1 MSIYPPPS
9 ERVGIPE
16 YREPGEQERAFLSLG
31 LNDGQNLQHFLRIGK
46 KYIWLVLA
54 GALLGTG
61 LGFVKNA
68 TTPKEYQSTAN
79 IEITQD
85 TADQFR
91 MDTGGGYDSGYID
104 VTKLD
109 TEIAILKSSTLA
121 MKTIISLH
129 LEQNKDFLP
138 LGSNH
143 VWDLSK
149 IGDRHGLIGLFEG
162 GLAAERYGHTNI
174 LDLSYT
180 ARNPELAAMICN
192 TLIDNYVEH
201 NFSQNYAATEQVSEW
216 LGKQL
221 GDLKNRLEA
230 SQNHM
235 LTVQKDIGLV
245 GIDQTQ
251 SIVLSRLVDIS
262 HDVSQAE
269 TQRLVAQAKL
279 ITLQSAPP
287 DVLASLS
294 GDSVLV
300 GLKERVTTLQ
310 AEYANLNARYG
321 AKNPRL
327 LENRAELA
335 EITQSMKQEQAMV
348 ITRAEQE
355 VNAATQNQDALR
367 GRLEQEKNSAY
378 MGNSKAVEYS
388 LARREYEANRSL
400 YDGLQQRLQEAGI
413 IAGLH
418 STNIRKIDPADAP
431 DFPSSPRKSVN
442 LSMGLLCGLGFGLLL
457 SFTIEALDTNIKS
470 IYDIEERLGLPML
483 GVVPQVD
490 TKLLSPET
498 FVRDAT
504 SPLPGAWSRLAEA
517 YRSLRTTILLARAG
531 TPPQVILVS
540 SAKPSEGKTSITTL
554 EAIVFA
560 LNGAKVLLIDSD
572 LRRPS
577 VHLRFRIANK
587 VGLTSV
593 LTGKSTL
600 QEAIVPVEAVP
611 SLHLLPAGPIAP
623 MPAELLGSLQM
634 QRLIEGLRANYD
646 FILIDTPPVL
656 TVTDAAVLV
665 SISDGVVLVLRYA
678 QSSRNVVARASEI
691 LLRSGAHLLGVVLNA
706 VDLQSSDYAEYY
718 GRAYNDYYQSRVDV
732 EE

>member
-1 MSIYPPPS
+1 MSVFPPPS
-9 ERVGIPE
+9 EPVVLPE
-16 YREPGEQERAFLSLG
+16 YREPGERERSFVTLG
-31 LNDGQNLQHFLRIGK
+31 LNDGQTLQHFLLISK
-46 KYIWLVLA
+46 KYIWLVLVC
-54 GALLGTG
+54 ALLGTG
-61 LGFVKNA
+61 AGFIENA
-68 TTPKEYQSTAN
+68 TTPKEYSSSAN

-91 MDTGGGYDSGYID
+91 LDTGGGSDGYID

-121 MKTIISLH
+121 MATIVSLH
-129 LEQNKDFLP
+129 LDQNKDFLP
-138 LGSNH
+138 PGSTYAF
-143 VWDLSK
+143 DLSK
-149 IGDRHGLIGLFEG
+149 IRDRHALIGIFEG
-162 GLAAERYGHTNI
+162 GLAAARFGHTNI

-180 ARNPELAAMICN
+180 ARNPQLAADICN
-192 TLIDNYVEH
+192 TLIANYVEH
-201 NFSQNYAATEQVSEW
+201 NFSQNYAATQQVSDW
-216 LGKQL
+216 LQRQL
-221 GDLKNRLEA
+221 GDLRKRLEA
-230 SQNHM
+230 SQEHM

-262 HDVSQAE
+262 HDVTAAE
-269 TQRLVAQAKL
+269 SQRLVAEAKL
-279 ITLQSAPP
+279 ITMQSAPP
-287 DVLASLS
+287 DVLATLS
-294 GDSVLV
+294 GDPVLMS
-300 GLKERVTTLQ
+300 LKERMSSLQ
-310 AEYANLNARYG
+310 AEYASAAAKYG
-321 AKNPRL
+321 DKNPRL
-327 LENRAELA
+327 VEIRSEIAEVTEAAKREQGTVISRA
-335 EITQSMKQEQAMV
+335 QE
-348 ITRAEQE
+348 E
-355 VNAATQNQDALR
+355 VNAAKQNQDSLQR
-367 GRLEQEKNSAY
+367 RLDQEKSSAY

-388 LARREYEANRSL
+388 LARREYESNRSL

-418 STNIRKIDPADAP
+418 STNIRKIDPADAA

-442 LSMGLLCGLGFGLLL
+442 LTLGLLCGLGIGLLL
-457 SFTIEALDTNIKS
+457 SFMAEALDTNIKT

-490 TKLLSPET
+490 SKLLSPET

-517 YRSLRTTILLARAG
+517 YRSLRTTILLSRAG
-531 TPPQVILVS
+531 TPPQVILIS

-554 EAIVFA
+554 ESIVFA
-560 LNGAKVLLIDSD
+560 LNGARVLLIDSD

-593 LTGKSTL
+593 LTGKAGL
-600 QEAIVPVEAVP
+600 EEAIVPVTALP
-611 SLHLLPAGPIAP
+611 SLHILPAGPIAP

-634 QRLIEGLRANYD
+634 QRLVEGLRSNYD

-665 SISDGVVLVLRYA
+665 SVSDGVVLVLRYGQA
-678 QSSRNVVARASEI
+678 TRNVVARASEI

>member
-16 YREPGEQERAFLSLG
+16 YREPGERERSFLSLG
-31 LNDGQNLQHFLRIGK
+31 LNDGQTLQHFLRIGK
-46 KYIWLVLA
+46 KYIWLVFA

-104 VTKLD
+104 ASKLD

-121 MKTIISLH
+121 MKTIQSLH
-129 LEQNKDFLP
+129 LDRNKDFLP

-143 VWDLSK
+143 VWDLDR
-149 IGDRHGLIGLFEG
+149 IEDRHALIGLFEG

-287 DVLASLS
+287 EVLASLS
-294 GDSVLV
+294 GDSVLN
-300 GLKERVTTLQ
+300 GLKERMTALQ
-310 AEYANLNARYG
+310 AEYANLSARYG

-335 EITQSMKQEQAMV
+335 EVTQSMKQEETMV
-348 ITRAEQE
+348 LTRAKEE

-490 TKLLSPET
+490 AKLLSPET

-531 TPPQVILVS
+531 TPPQVILIS

-560 LNGAKVLLIDSD
+560 LNGARVLLIDSD

-593 LTGKSTL
+593 LTGKSPL

>member
-9 ERVGIPE
+9 EPVVLPE
-16 YREPGEQERAFLSLG
+16 YREPGERERSFLSLG
-31 LNDGQNLQHFLRIGK
+31 LNDGQTLQHFLLIGK
-46 KYIWLVLA
+46 KYIWLVLVC
-54 GALLGTG
+54 ALLGTG
-61 LGFVKNA
+61 AGYIENA
-68 TTPKEYQSTAN
+68 TSPKEYRSTAN

-91 MDTGGGYDSGYID
+91 VDTGGYDSGYID

-121 MKTIISLH
+121 LQTIKSLH
-129 LEQNKDFLP
+129 LNQNKDFLP
-138 LGSNH
+138 PGSNR
-143 VWDLSK
+143 VWDLDK
-149 IGDRHGLIGLFEG
+149 IQDRHALIGMFEG
-162 GLAAERYGHTNI
+162 GLAAERFGHTNI
-174 LDLSYT
+174 LDLSFT
-180 ARNPELAAMICN
+180 ARNPELAAVICN
-192 TLIDNYVEH
+192 TLVDNYVEH
-201 NFSQNYAATEQVSEW
+201 NFSDNYDATQQVSDW
-216 LGKQL
+216 LQEQL

-230 SQNHM
+230 SQEHM

-262 HDVSQAE
+262 HDVTTAE
-269 TQRLVAQAKL
+269 SQRLVAEARL
-279 ITLQSAPP
+279 ITMQSAPP
-287 DVLASLS
+287 DVLATLS
-294 GDSVLV
+294 GDPVLMN
-300 GLKERVTTLQ
+300 LKERMTALQ
-310 AEYANLNARYG
+310 ADYASLNAKYG
-321 AKNPRL
+321 DKNPRL
-327 LENRAELA
+327 QEIRSEMAEVTEATKREQGTVISRA
-335 EITQSMKQEQAMV
+335 QE
-348 ITRAEQE
+348 E
-355 VNAATQNQDALR
+355 VNAAKQNQDALQR
-367 GRLEQEKNSAY
+367 RLDQEKSSAY

-388 LARREYEANRSL
+388 LARREYESNRSL

-418 STNIRKIDPADAP
+418 SSNIRKIDPADAP

-442 LSMGLLCGLGFGLLL
+442 LTLGLLCGLGIGLLL
-457 SFTIEALDTNIKS
+457 SLVVEALDTNIKT

-490 TKLLSPET
+490 NKLLSPET

-517 YRSLRTTILLARAG
+517 YRSLRTTILLSRAG
-531 TPPQVILVS
+531 TPPQVILIS

-554 EAIVFA
+554 ESIVFA
-560 LNGAKVLLIDSD
+560 LNGARVLLIDSD

-593 LTGKSTL
+593 LTGKAGAE
-600 QEAIVPVEAVP
+600 EAIVPVTALP
-611 SLHLLPAGPIAP
+611 SLHILPAGPIAP

-634 QRLIEGLRANYD
+634 QRLVEGLRASYD

-665 SISDGVVLVLRYA
+665 SVSDGVVLVLRYGQA
-678 QSSRNVVARASEI
+678 TRNVVARASEI

>member
-9 ERVGIPE
+9 EPAVLPE
-16 YREPGEQERAFLSLG
+16 YREPGERERAFVSLG
-31 LNDGQNLQHFLRIGK
+31 LNDGQTLQHFLLIGK
-46 KYIWLVLA
+46 KYIWLVLTC
-54 GALLGTG
+54 ALLGTG
-61 LGFVKNA
+61 AGYIENA
-68 TTPKEYQSTAN
+68 RTPNEYKSTAN
-79 IEITQD
+79 IEITQN

-91 MDTGGGYDSGYID
+91 MDTGGADSGYID

-121 MKTIISLH
+121 MKTITSLH
-129 LEQNKDFLP
+129 LDRNKDFLP
-138 LGSNH
+138 LGSKK

-149 IGDRHGLIGLFEG
+149 IHDRHVLVGIFEG
-162 GLAAERYGHTNI
+162 GLAAVRFGHTNI
-174 LDLSYT
+174 LDLSFT
-180 ARNPELAAMICN
+180 ARNPVLAGVICN
-192 TLIDNYVEH
+192 TLIDNYVQH
-201 NFSQNYAATEQVSEW
+201 NFSENYAATQEVSSWLEQ
-216 LGKQL
+216 QL

-230 SQNHM
+230 SQERM
-235 LTVQKDIGLV
+235 LTLQKDIGLV
-245 GIDQTQ
+245 GLDQTQ

-262 HDVSQAE
+262 HDVTTAE
-269 TQRLVAQAKL
+269 AQRLIAQARL
-279 ITLQSAPP
+279 ITLQSAPT
-287 DVLASLS
+287 DVLATLS
-294 GDSVLV
+294 GDPILL
-300 GLKERVTTLQ
+300 GLKQRESSLQ
-310 AEYANLNARYG
+310 SENASLSTMYG
-321 AKNPRL
+321 EKNPRL
-327 LENRAELA
+327 QEIRSELA
-335 EITQSMKQEQAMV
+335 EVQRSMKVEQGIALTKAQE
-348 ITRAEQE
+348 E
-355 VNAATQNQDALR
+355 VNAAKENQDAVQR
-367 GRLEQEKNSAY
+367 RLDQEKNSAY
-378 MGNSKAVEYS
+378 NGNGKAVEYS

-413 IAGLH
+413 LAGLH
-418 STNIRKIDPADAP
+418 STNIRRIDPADAP
-431 DFPSSPRKSVN
+431 DSPSSPKKSVN
-442 LSMGLLCGLGFGLLL
+442 LTLGLLCGLGIGLVL
-457 SFTIEALDTNIKS
+457 SFMVEALDSNVKT

-490 TKLLSPET
+490 SKLLSPET

-517 YRSLRTTILLARAG
+517 YRALRTTILLSRAG

-560 LNGAKVLLIDSD
+560 LNGARVLLIDSD

-577 VHLRFRIANK
+577 VHLRFRITNK

-593 LTGKSTL
+593 LTGKAPL
-600 QEAIVPVEAVP
+600 QEAIVPVPSVP
-611 SLHLLPAGPIAP
+611 SLHIMPAGPIAP

-665 SISDGVVLVLRYA
+665 SISDGVVLVLRYGDA
-678 QSSRNVVARASEI
+678 SRNVVARASEI

-706 VDLQSSDYAEYY
+706 VDLQSSDYVEYY
-718 GRAYNDYYQSRVDV
+718 GRAYNDYYESRVDV

>member
-1 MSIYPPPS
+1 MSVYPPPS
-9 ERVGIPE
+9 EPVVLPE
-16 YREPGEQERAFLSLG
+16 YREPGERERSFLTLG
-31 LNDGQNLQHFLRIGK
+31 MNDGHTLQHFLLIGK
-46 KYIWLVLA
+46 KYIWLVLVC
-54 GALLGTG
+54 ALLGTG
-61 LGFVKNA
+61 AGFMENA
-68 TTPKEYQSTAN
+68 TTPKEYRSSAN

-91 MDTGGGYDSGYID
+91 VDTGGGYDSGYID
-104 VTKLD
+104 VAKLD

-121 MKTIISLH
+121 MATIISLH
-129 LEQNKDFLP
+129 LDQNKDFLP
-138 LGSNH
+138 PGSNYTF
-143 VWDLSK
+143 DLSR
-149 IGDRHGLIGLFEG
+149 IGDRHALIGIFEG
-162 GLAAERYGHTNI
+162 GLAAERFGHTNI

-180 ARNPELAAMICN
+180 ARNPQLAADICN
-192 TLIDNYVEH
+192 TLIANYVEH
-201 NFSQNYAATEQVSEW
+201 NFSQNYAATQQVSDW
-216 LGKQL
+216 LQRQL
-221 GDLKNRLEA
+221 GDLRKRLEA
-230 SQNHM
+230 SQEHM

-262 HDVSQAE
+262 HDVTTAE
-269 TQRLVAQAKL
+269 SQRLVAEAKL
-279 ITLQSAPP
+279 ITMQSAPP
-287 DVLASLS
+287 DVLATLS
-294 GDSVLV
+294 GDPVLMS
-300 GLKERVTTLQ
+300 LKERMTSLQ
-310 AEYANLNARYG
+310 AEYASLNAKYG
-321 AKNPRL
+321 DKNPRL
-327 LENRAELA
+327 LEIRSEIAEVAEATKREQGTVISRA
-335 EITQSMKQEQAMV
+335 QE
-348 ITRAEQE
+348 E
-355 VNAATQNQDALR
+355 VNAAKQNQDALQR
-367 GRLEQEKNSAY
+367 RLDQEKSSAY

-388 LARREYEANRSL
+388 LARREYESNRSL

-442 LSMGLLCGLGFGLLL
+442 LTLGLLCGLGIGLLL
-457 SFTIEALDTNIKS
+457 SFIVEALDTNIKT

-490 TKLLSPET
+490 SKLLSPET

-517 YRSLRTTILLARAG
+517 YRSLRTTILLSRAG
-531 TPPQVILVS
+531 TPPQVILIS
-540 SAKPSEGKTSITTL
+540 SAKPAEGKTSITTL
-554 EAIVFA
+554 ESIVFA
-560 LNGAKVLLIDSD
+560 LNGARVLLIDSD

-577 VHLRFRIANK
+577 VHLRFRIGNK

-593 LTGKSTL
+593 LTGKAL
-600 QEAIVPVEAVP
+600 LEEAIVAVPALP
-611 SLHLLPAGPIAP
+611 SLHILPAGPIAP
-623 MPAELLGSLQM
+623 MPAELLGSVQM
-634 QRLIEGLRANYD
+634 QRIVEGLRASYD

-665 SISDGVVLVLRYA
+665 SVSDGVVLVLRYGQA
-678 QSSRNVVARASEI
+678 TRNVVARASEI

>member
-9 ERVGIPE
+9 EPAVVPE
-16 YREPGEQERAFLSLG
+16 YREPRTPERSFLSLG
-31 LNDGQNLQHFLRIGK
+31 LNDGQTLQHFLLIGK
-46 KYIWLVLA
+46 KYILLVVVCT
-54 GALLGTG
+54 LLGTG
-61 LGFVKNA
+61 AGYIENA
-68 TTPKEYQSTAN
+68 RTPNQYKSVAN

-91 MDTGGGYDSGYID
+91 VDTGAGYDSGYID

-121 MKTIISLH
+121 MKTIQTLH
-129 LEQNKDFLP
+129 LDKNKDFLP

-149 IGDRHGLIGLFEG
+149 IRDRHALIGIFEG
-162 GLAAERYGHTNI
+162 GLAAERFGHTNI
-174 LDLSYT
+174 LDLSFT
-180 ARNPELAAMICN
+180 ARNPELAAVICN
-192 TLIDNYVEH
+192 TLIDNYVQH
-201 NFSQNYAATEQVSEW
+201 NFSENYAATEEVSVW
-216 LGKQL
+216 LQQQL

-230 SQNHM
+230 SQEHM

-251 SIVLSRLVDIS
+251 SIVLSRLVDIN
-262 HDVSQAE
+262 HDVTSAE
-269 TQRLVAQAKL
+269 AQRLVAQAKL
-279 ITLQSAPP
+279 LTLQSAPP
-287 DVLASLS
+287 DVLATLS
-294 GDSVLV
+294 GDPVLM
-300 GLKERVTTLQ
+300 GLKERLTALE
-310 AEYANLNARYG
+310 ADNASLNANYG
-321 AKNPRL
+321 AKNPRVL
-327 LENRAELA
+327 QNRAEIA
-335 EITQSMKQEQAMV
+335 EVEQSMKVEQA
-348 ITRAEQE
+348 TALSRAQQE
-355 VNAATQNQDALR
+355 VNAATENQAALQR
-367 GRLEQEKNSAY
+367 RLDQEKSSAY
-378 MGNSKAVEYS
+378 NGNSKAVEYS
-388 LARREYEANRSL
+388 LARREYEANRAL

-418 STNIRKIDPADAP
+418 STNIRRIDPADAP
-431 DFPSSPRKSVN
+431 DFPSSPRRSVN
-442 LSMGLLCGLGFGLLL
+442 LMLGLLSGLGLGLLL
-457 SFTIEALDTNIKS
+457 SFVVEMLDTNIKT

-490 TKLLSPET
+490 SKLLSPET

-504 SPLPGAWSRLAEA
+504 SPLPGAWSRLAES
-517 YRSLRTTILLARAG
+517 YRSLRTTILLSRAG
-531 TPPQVILVS
+531 TPPQVILIS

-560 LNGAKVLLIDSD
+560 LNGARVLLLDSD

-577 VHLRFRIANK
+577 VHLRFRISNK

-593 LTGKSTL
+593 LTGKVSL
-600 QEAIVPVEAVP
+600 QDAITSVP
-611 SLHLLPAGPIAP
+611 SVPTLHILPAGPIAP

-634 QRLIEGLRANYD
+634 QRLVEGLRADYD

-665 SISDGVVLVLRYA
+665 SISDGVVLVLRYGQA
-678 QSSRNVVARASEI
+678 SRNVVARASEI

>member
-1 MSIYPPPS
+1 MSVYPPPS
-9 ERVGIPE
+9 EPVVLPE
-16 YREPGEQERAFLSLG
+16 YSEPGERERSFLSLG
-31 LNDGQNLQHFLRIGK
+31 LNDGQTLQHFLLIGK
-46 KYIWLVLA
+46 KYIWLVLVC
-54 GALLGTG
+54 ALLGTG
-61 LGFVKNA
+61 AGFVENA
-68 TTPKEYQSTAN
+68 TSPSEYRSAAN

-91 MDTGGGYDSGYID
+91 VDTGGGYESGYID
-104 VTKLD
+104 VAKLD

-121 MKTIISLH
+121 MATIVSLH
-129 LEQNKDFLP
+129 LDQNKDFLP
-138 LGSNH
+138 PGSNYAF
-143 VWDLSK
+143 DLSK
-149 IGDRHGLIGLFEG
+149 IRDRHALIGMFEG
-162 GLAAERYGHTNI
+162 GLAAERFGHTNI
-174 LDLSYT
+174 LVLSYT
-180 ARNPELAAMICN
+180 ARNPQLAADICN
-192 TLIDNYVEH
+192 TLIANYVEH
-201 NFSQNYAATEQVSEW
+201 NFSQNYAATQQVSDW
-216 LGKQL
+216 LQRQL
-221 GDLKNRLEA
+221 GDLRKRLEA
-230 SQNHM
+230 SQEHM

-262 HDVSQAE
+262 HDVTTAE
-269 TQRLVAQAKL
+269 SQRLVAEAKL
-279 ITLQSAPP
+279 ITMQSAPP
-287 DVLASLS
+287 DVLATLS
-294 GDSVLV
+294 GDPVLMN
-300 GLKERVTTLQ
+300 LKERMTSLQ
-310 AEYANLNARYG
+310 ADYASLNAKYG
-321 AKNPRL
+321 DKNPRL
-327 LENRAELA
+327 QEIRSEIAEVTEATKREQGTVISRA
-335 EITQSMKQEQAMV
+335 QE
-348 ITRAEQE
+348 E
-355 VNAATQNQDALR
+355 VNAAKQNQEALQR
-367 GRLEQEKNSAY
+367 RLDQEKSSAY

-388 LARREYEANRSL
+388 LARREYESNRSL

-442 LSMGLLCGLGFGLLL
+442 LTLGLVCGLGIGLLL
-457 SFTIEALDTNIKS
+457 SFMVEALDTNIKT

-490 TKLLSPET
+490 SKLLSPET

-517 YRSLRTTILLARAG
+517 YRSLRTTILLSRAG
-531 TPPQVILVS
+531 TPPQVILIS

-554 EAIVFA
+554 ESIVFA
-560 LNGAKVLLIDSD
+560 LNGARVLLIDSD

-593 LTGKSTL
+593 LTGKAGAE
-600 QEAIVPVEAVP
+600 EAIVPVTALP
-611 SLHLLPAGPIAP
+611 SLHILPAGPIAP

-634 QRLIEGLRANYD
+634 QRLVEGLRANYD

-665 SISDGVVLVLRYA
+665 SVSDGVVLVLRYGQA
-678 QSSRNVVARASEI
+678 TRNVVARASEI

>member
-1 MSIYPPPS
+1 MSVYPPPS
-9 ERVGIPE
+9 EPVVLPE
-16 YREPGEQERAFLSLG
+16 YREPSERERSFLSLG
-31 LNDGQNLQHFLRIGK
+31 LNDGQTLQHFLLIGK
-46 KYIWLVLA
+46 KYIWLVLVC
-54 GALLGTG
+54 ALLGTG
-61 LGFVKNA
+61 AGFIENA
-68 TTPKEYQSTAN
+68 RTPNEYRSTAN

-91 MDTGGGYDSGYID
+91 MDTGGGYDDGYID

-121 MKTIISLH
+121 MATIVSLH
-129 LEQNKDFLP
+129 LDQNKDFLP
-138 LGSNH
+138 PGSNY
-143 VWDLSK
+143 VFDLSK
-149 IGDRHGLIGLFEG
+149 IRDRHALIGIFEG
-162 GLAAERYGHTNI
+162 GLAAERFGHTNI

-180 ARNPELAAMICN
+180 ARNPQLAADICN
-192 TLIDNYVEH
+192 TLIANYVEH
-201 NFSQNYAATEQVSEW
+201 NFSQNYAATQQVSDW
-216 LGKQL
+216 LGRQL
-221 GDLKNRLEA
+221 GDLRKRLEA
-230 SQNHM
+230 SQEHM

-262 HDVSQAE
+262 HDVTTAE
-269 TQRLVAQAKL
+269 SQRLVAEAKL
-279 ITLQSAPP
+279 ITMQSAPP
-287 DVLASLS
+287 DVLATLS
-294 GDSVLV
+294 GDPVLMS
-300 GLKERVTTLQ
+300 LKERMTSLQ
-310 AEYANLNARYG
+310 ADYASLNAKYG
-321 AKNPRL
+321 DKNPRL
-327 LENRAELA
+327 LEIRSEMAEVNAGMKREQGTVISRA
-335 EITQSMKQEQAMV
+335 QE
-348 ITRAEQE
+348 E
-355 VNAATQNQDALR
+355 VNAAKQNQDALQR
-367 GRLEQEKNSAY
+367 RLDQEKSSAY

-388 LARREYEANRSL
+388 LARREYESNRSL

-442 LSMGLLCGLGFGLLL
+442 LMLGLLCGLGIGLLL
-457 SFTIEALDTNIKS
+457 SFMVEALDTNIKT

-490 TKLLSPET
+490 SKLLSPET

-517 YRSLRTTILLARAG
+517 YRSLRTTILLSRAG
-531 TPPQVILVS
+531 TPPQVILIS

-554 EAIVFA
+554 ESIVFA
-560 LNGAKVLLIDSD
+560 LNGARVLLIDSD

-593 LTGKSTL
+593 LTGKAGVE
-600 QEAIVPVEAVP
+600 EAIVPVTALP
-611 SLHLLPAGPIAP
+611 SLHILPAGPIAP

-634 QRLIEGLRANYD
+634 QRMVESLRASYD

-665 SISDGVVLVLRYA
+665 SVSDGVVLVLRYGQA
-678 QSSRNVVARASEI
+678 TRNVVARASEI

>member
-1 MSIYPPPS
+1 MSIYPPPT
-9 ERVGIPE
+9 EPVVLPE
-16 YREPGEQERAFLSLG
+16 YREPGERERSFLSLG
-31 LNDGQNLQHFLRIGK
+31 LNDGQTLQHFLLIGK
-46 KYIWLVLA
+46 KYIWLVLVC
-54 GALLGTG
+54 ALLGTAAG
-61 LGFVKNA
+61 YIENVRS
-68 TTPKEYQSTAN
+68 PKEYRSTAN

-91 MDTGGGYDSGYID
+91 VDTGGGYDSGYID

-121 MKTIISLH
+121 LQTIKSLH
-129 LEQNKDFLP
+129 LNQNKDFLP
-138 LGSNH
+138 PGSNQ
-143 VWDLSK
+143 VWDLDK
-149 IGDRHGLIGLFEG
+149 IQDRHALIGMFEG
-162 GLAAERYGHTNI
+162 GLAAERFGHTNI
-174 LDLSYT
+174 LDLSFT
-180 ARNPELAAMICN
+180 ARDPELAAVICN
-192 TLIDNYVEH
+192 TLIDNYVQH
-201 NFSQNYAATEQVSEW
+201 NFSENYAATKEVSNW
-216 LGKQL
+216 LQQQL
-221 GDLKNRLEA
+221 GDLKNHLET
-230 SQNHM
+230 SQEHM

-262 HDVSQAE
+262 HDLTTAE
-269 TQRLVAQAKL
+269 SQRLVAQAKF

-287 DVLASLS
+287 DVLATLS
-294 GDSVLV
+294 GDPVLLS
-300 GLKERVTTLQ
+300 LKSRMTDLQ
-310 AEYANLNARYG
+310 AEGATLNAKYG
-321 AKNPRL
+321 AKNPRVL
-327 LENRAELA
+327 QNRAEMAEVEQSVKVEQTTVLA
-335 EITQSMKQEQAMV
+335 
-348 ITRAEQE
+348 RAQQE
-355 VNAATQNQDALR
+355 VNAAKENQDALQR
-367 GRLEQEKNSAY
+367 RLDQEKNGAY

-388 LARREYEANRSL
+388 LARREYEANRAL

-418 STNIRKIDPADAP
+418 STNIRRIDPADAP

-442 LSMGLLCGLGFGLLL
+442 LTLGLMCGLGIGLVLAFL
-457 SFTIEALDTNIKS
+457 VEALDTNIKT

-490 TKLLSPET
+490 SKLLSPET

-504 SPLPGAWSRLAEA
+504 SPVPGAWSRLAEA
-517 YRSLRTTILLARAG
+517 YRALRTTILLSRAG
-531 TPPQVILVS
+531 TPPQVILIS
-540 SAKPSEGKTSITTL
+540 SAKPSEGKTSVTTL
-554 EAIVFA
+554 ESIVFA
-560 LNGAKVLLIDSD
+560 LNGARVLLIDSD

-593 LTGKSTL
+593 LTGKTSL
-600 QEAIVPVEAVP
+600 QDAIAAVPGVP
-611 SLHLLPAGPIAP
+611 SLHVLPAGPIAP

-634 QRLIEGLRANYD
+634 QRLVEGLRANYD

-665 SISDGVVLVLRYA
+665 SISDGVVLVLRYGQA
-678 QSSRNVVARASEI
+678 SRNVVARASEI

>member
-9 ERVGIPE
+9 EPVVLPE
-16 YREPGEQERAFLSLG
+16 YREPGERERSFLSLG
-31 LNDGQNLQHFLRIGK
+31 LNDGQTLHHFLLIGK
-46 KYIWLVLA
+46 KYIWLVLVC
-54 GALLGTG
+54 ALLGTG
-61 LGFVKNA
+61 AGYIENA
-68 TTPKEYQSTAN
+68 TSPKEYRSTAN
-79 IEITQD
+79 IEVTQD

-91 MDTGGGYDSGYID
+91 VDTGGNDNGYID

-121 MKTIISLH
+121 LQTIKSLH
-129 LEQNKDFLP
+129 LNQNKDFLP
-138 LGSNH
+138 PGSNQ
-143 VWDLSK
+143 VWDLDK
-149 IGDRHGLIGLFEG
+149 IQDRHALIGMFEA
-162 GLAAERYGHTNI
+162 GLSAERFGHTNI
-174 LDLSYT
+174 LDLSFT
-180 ARNPELAAMICN
+180 ARNPELAAVICN
-192 TLIDNYVEH
+192 TLIDNYVQH
-201 NFSQNYAATEQVSEW
+201 NFSENYAATKEVSNW
-216 LGKQL
+216 LQQQL
-221 GDLKNRLEA
+221 GDLKNHLEA
-230 SQNHM
+230 SQEHM

-262 HDVSQAE
+262 HDVTTAE
-269 TQRLVAQAKL
+269 SQRLVAQAKL

-287 DVLASLS
+287 DVLATLS
-294 GDSVLV
+294 GDPILM
-300 GLKERVTTLQ
+300 GLKERVTALQ
-310 AEYANLNARYG
+310 AENANLSAKYG

-327 LENRAELA
+327 LENRSELA
-335 EITQSMKQEQAMV
+335 EVQQSIKVEQGNV
-348 ITRAEQE
+348 LTRAQQE
-355 VNAATQNQDALR
+355 VNAARENQEALQR
-367 GRLEQEKNSAY
+367 RLEQEKTGAY

-388 LARREYEANRSL
+388 LARREYEANRAL

-418 STNIRKIDPADAP
+418 STNIRRIDPADAP

-442 LSMGLLCGLGFGLLL
+442 LTLGLLCGLGIGLVLA
-457 SFTIEALDTNIKS
+457 FVVEALDTNIKT

-490 TKLLSPET
+490 SKLLSPET

-504 SPLPGAWSRLAEA
+504 SPVPGAWSRLAEA
-517 YRSLRTTILLARAG
+517 YRALRTTILLSRAG
-531 TPPQVILVS
+531 TPPQVILIS
-540 SAKPSEGKTSITTL
+540 SAKPSEGKTSVTTL
-554 EAIVFA
+554 ESIVFA
-560 LNGAKVLLIDSD
+560 LNGARVLLIDSD

-593 LTGKSTL
+593 LTGKTSL
-600 QEAIVPVEAVP
+600 QDAIASIPGVP
-611 SLHLLPAGPIAP
+611 SLHVLPAGPIAP

-634 QRLIEGLRANYD
+634 QRLVEGLRASYD

-665 SISDGVVLVLRYA
+665 SISDGVVLVLRYGQA
-678 QSSRNVVARASEI
+678 SRNVVARASEI

>member
-1 MSIYPPPS
+1 MSVYPPPS
-9 ERVGIPE
+9 EPVVLPE
-16 YREPGEQERAFLSLG
+16 YREPKESERSFLSLG
-31 LNDGQNLQHFLRIGK
+31 MNDGQTLQHFLLIGK
-46 KYIWLVLA
+46 KYIWLVLVC
-54 GALLGTG
+54 ALLGTG
-61 LGFVKNA
+61 AGFIENA
-68 TTPKEYQSTAN
+68 TSPKEYRSSAN

-104 VTKLD
+104 VAKLD

-121 MKTIISLH
+121 MATIESLH
-129 LEQNKDFLP
+129 LDRNKDFLP
-138 LGSNH
+138 LDSNY
-143 VWDLSK
+143 VFDLNK
-149 IGDRHGLIGLFEG
+149 IRDRHALIGIFEG

-180 ARNPELAAMICN
+180 ARNPQLAADICN
-192 TLIDNYVEH
+192 TLIANYVEH
-201 NFSQNYAATEQVSEW
+201 NFSQNYAATQQVSDW
-216 LGKQL
+216 LGRQL
-221 GDLKNRLEA
+221 GDLRKRLET
-230 SQNHM
+230 SQEHM
-235 LTVQKDIGLV
+235 LSVQKDIGLV

-262 HDVSQAE
+262 HDVTAAE
-269 TQRLVAQAKL
+269 SQRLVAEAKL
-279 ITLQSAPP
+279 ITMQSAAP
-287 DVLASLS
+287 DVLATLS
-294 GDSVLV
+294 GDPVLLS
-300 GLKERVTTLQ
+300 LKERMTSLQ
-310 AEYANLNARYG
+310 AEYASLNPKYG
-321 AKNPRL
+321 DKNPRL
-327 LENRAELA
+327 VDLRSEMAEVAQATKREQGTVISRA
-335 EITQSMKQEQAMV
+335 QE
-348 ITRAEQE
+348 E
-355 VNAATQNQDALR
+355 VNAAKQNQDALQR
-367 GRLEQEKNSAY
+367 RLDQEKSSAY

-388 LARREYEANRSL
+388 LARREYESNRSL

-442 LSMGLLCGLGFGLLL
+442 LTLGLLCGLGIGLLL
-457 SFTIEALDTNIKS
+457 SFMVEALDTNIKT

-517 YRSLRTTILLARAG
+517 YRSLRTTILLSRAG
-531 TPPQVILVS
+531 TPPQVILIS

-560 LNGAKVLLIDSD
+560 LNGARVLLIDSD

-593 LTGKSTL
+593 LTGKAGL
-600 QEAIVPVEAVP
+600 EEAIVPIQALP
-611 SLHLLPAGPIAP
+611 SLHILPAGPIAP

-634 QRLIEGLRANYD
+634 QRLVEGLRSSFD

-665 SISDGVVLVLRYA
+665 SVSDGVVLVLRYGQA
-678 QSSRNVVARASEI
+678 TRNVVARASEI

>member
-1 MSIYPPPS
+1 MSVFPPPS
-9 ERVGIPE
+9 EPVVLPE
-16 YREPGEQERAFLSLG
+16 YREPGERERSFVTLG
-31 LNDGQNLQHFLRIGK
+31 LNDGQTLQHFLLISK
-46 KYIWLVLA
+46 KYIWLVLVC
-54 GALLGTG
+54 ALLGTG
-61 LGFVKNA
+61 AGFIENA
-68 TTPKEYQSTAN
+68 TTPKEYSSSAN

-91 MDTGGGYDSGYID
+91 LDTGGGSDGYID

-121 MKTIISLH
+121 MATIVSLH
-129 LEQNKDFLP
+129 LDQNKDFLP
-138 LGSNH
+138 PGSTYAF
-143 VWDLSK
+143 DLSK
-149 IGDRHGLIGLFEG
+149 IRDRHALIGIFEG
-162 GLAAERYGHTNI
+162 GLAAARFGHTNI

-180 ARNPELAAMICN
+180 ARNPQLAADICN
-192 TLIDNYVEH
+192 TLIANYVEH
-201 NFSQNYAATEQVSEW
+201 NFSQNYAATQQVSDW
-216 LGKQL
+216 LQRQL
-221 GDLKNRLEA
+221 GDLRKRLEA
-230 SQNHM
+230 SQEHM

-262 HDVSQAE
+262 HDVTAAE
-269 TQRLVAQAKL
+269 SQRLVAEAKL
-279 ITLQSAPP
+279 ITMQSAPP
-287 DVLASLS
+287 DVLATLS
-294 GDSVLV
+294 GDPVLMS
-300 GLKERVTTLQ
+300 LKERMSSLQ
-310 AEYANLNARYG
+310 AEYASAAAKYG
-321 AKNPRL
+321 DKNPRL
-327 LENRAELA
+327 VEIRSEIAEVTEAAKREQGTVISRA
-335 EITQSMKQEQAMV
+335 QE
-348 ITRAEQE
+348 E
-355 VNAATQNQDALR
+355 VNAAKQNQDSLQR
-367 GRLEQEKNSAY
+367 RLDQEKSSAY

-388 LARREYEANRSL
+388 LARREYESNRSL

-418 STNIRKIDPADAP
+418 STNIRKIDPADAA

-442 LSMGLLCGLGFGLLL
+442 LTLGLLCGLGIGLLL
-457 SFTIEALDTNIKS
+457 SFMAEALDTNIKT

-490 TKLLSPET
+490 SKLLSPET

-517 YRSLRTTILLARAG
+517 YRSLRTTILLSRAG
-531 TPPQVILVS
+531 TPPQVILIS

-554 EAIVFA
+554 ESIVFA
-560 LNGAKVLLIDSD
+560 LNGARVLLIDSD

-593 LTGKSTL
+593 LTGKAGL
-600 QEAIVPVEAVP
+600 EEAIVPVTALP
-611 SLHLLPAGPIAP
+611 SLHILPAGPIAP

-634 QRLIEGLRANYD
+634 QRLVEGLRSNYD

-665 SISDGVVLVLRYA
+665 SVSDGVVLVLRYGQA
-678 QSSRNVVARASEI
+678 TRNVVARASEI

-718 GRAYNDYYQSRVDV
+718 GRAYNDYYESRVDA

>member
-9 ERVGIPE
+9 EPAVLPE
-16 YREPGEQERAFLSLG
+16 YREPRAPERSFLSLG
-31 LNDGQNLQHFLRIGK
+31 LNDGQTLQHFLLIGK
-46 KYIWLVLA
+46 KYIWLVLVCTLLGA
-54 GALLGTG
+54 GAGYIE
-61 LGFVKNA
+61 NA
-68 TTPKEYQSTAN
+68 RTPNQYKSTAN

-91 MDTGGGYDSGYID
+91 VDTGGSADSGFID

-121 MKTIISLH
+121 MKTIQTLR
-129 LEQNKDFLP
+129 LDQNKDFLP
-138 LGSNH
+138 LGSNRH
-143 VWDLSK
+143 WDLSN
-149 IGDRHGLIGLFEG
+149 IRDRHVLIGIFEG
-162 GLAAERYGHTNI
+162 GLAAERFGHTNI
-174 LDLSYT
+174 LDLSFT
-180 ARNPELAAMICN
+180 ARNPELAAIICN
-192 TLIDNYVEH
+192 TLIDNYVQH
-201 NFSQNYAATEQVSEW
+201 NFSENYAATQEVSDW
-216 LGKQL
+216 LGRQL
-221 GDLKNRLEA
+221 GDLKKRLEA
-230 SQNHM
+230 SQEHM

-262 HDVSQAE
+262 HDVTTAE
-269 TQRLVAQAKL
+269 SQRLVAQAKL
-279 ITLQSAPP
+279 LTLQSAPP
-287 DVLASLS
+287 EVLATLS
-294 GDSVLV
+294 GDPVLL
-300 GLKERVTTLQ
+300 GLKQRLTTLQ
-310 AEYANLNARYG
+310 ADDASLSSKYG
-321 AKNPRL
+321 AKNPRVL
-327 LENRAELA
+327 QNRAEIA
-335 EITQSMKQEQAMV
+335 EVEQSMKVEQV
-348 ITRAEQE
+348 TVLSRAQQE
-355 VNAATQNQDALR
+355 VNAATENQAALQR
-367 GRLEQEKNSAY
+367 RLDQEKSSAY
-378 MGNSKAVEYS
+378 NGNSKAVEYS
-388 LARREYEANRSL
+388 LARREYEANRAL

-418 STNIRKIDPADAP
+418 STNIRRIDPADAP

-442 LSMGLLCGLGFGLLL
+442 LMLGLLCGLGLGLLM
-457 SFTIEALDTNIKS
+457 SFVVEMLDTNIKT

-490 TKLLSPET
+490 SKLLSPET

-504 SPLPGAWSRLAEA
+504 SPLPGAWSRLAES
-517 YRSLRTTILLARAG
+517 YRALRTTILLSRAG
-531 TPPQVILVS
+531 TPPQVILIS

-560 LNGAKVLLIDSD
+560 LNGARVLLLDSD

-577 VHLRFRIANK
+577 VHLRFRISNK

-593 LTGKSTL
+593 LTGKVPL
-600 QEAIVPVEAVP
+600 QEAISTVPSVP
-611 SLHLLPAGPIAP
+611 SLHILPAGPIAP

-634 QRLIEGLRANYD
+634 QRLVEGLRADYD

-665 SISDGVVLVLRYA
+665 SISDGVVLVLRYGQA
-678 QSSRNVVARASEI
+678 SRNVVARASEI